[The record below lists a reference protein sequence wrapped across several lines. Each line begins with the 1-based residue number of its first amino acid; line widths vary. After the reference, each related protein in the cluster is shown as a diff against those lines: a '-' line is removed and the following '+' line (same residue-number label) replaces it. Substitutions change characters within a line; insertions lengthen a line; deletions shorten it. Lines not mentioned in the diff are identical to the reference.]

1 MKKFMQ
7 ILLASFA
14 VMSLVFAGCNAKKA
28 DEAMEAKD
36 ETTVTVT
43 EETSPTVEVVTE
55 GDVTVEV
62 TPTDTTTA
70 Q

>member
-1 MKKFMQ
+1 MQ

-28 DEAMEAKD
+28 DEKMEVKEEA
-36 ETTVTVT
+36 TVT
-43 EETSPTVEVVTE
+43 EETTPAVEVVTE

-62 TPTDTTTA
+62 DATETTTA

>member
-1 MKKFMQ
+1 MQ

-28 DEAMEAKD
+28 DEAMEVKEEA
-36 ETTVTVT
+36 TVT
-43 EETSPTVEVVTE
+43 EEAAPADEVVTTAE
-55 GDVTVEV
+55 VTVEEA
-62 TPTDTTTA
+62 PTETTKA